1 MNQETKKKHGVF
13 FTESSSIAEKLLSN
27 IHFDKE
33 FVHKKVL
40 EPSVGEGHLVIKLL
54 EKLKNNRFTL
64 KEILFFIQKNLFIN
78 DINEEYVSKTIFK
91 INEFLQKN
99 FNHKK
104 KVSPNHTIFDFSKKI
119 KNNLLFDDNTFYK
132 NYINKFD
139 IVFGNPPFVTLY
151 GRRDKKNNENQRIEY
166 LKNFNQFPDYLKN
179 GKINLLMLFIE
190 NGLDL
195 LKKNGELIYIC
206 DGTFFEKSFE
216 HTRKYLLENFF
227 VDKIHI
233 NLREFEDVYSS
244 QLILKLINNKCKEEY
259 YTTITDDKLNK
270 EVKINQSLWI
280 NKEDNYKIRFYFDK
294 KISNILTKIK
304 KKVPTTLYEI
314 YPGKKLRTSSMLLT
328 YEEEFT
334 ITDLDKRNL
343 KYYNFYNGSKSLKEK
358 YGELIYKKLFFYDRD
373 KQNKIN
379 DKLKIQLIKQGIK
392 NKKRI
397 GLGEKI
403 VHEMP
408 KVYIRQSSKD
418 IIATLDMNVST
429 ANNSLYLF
437 TLRSNDPKDIEI
449 LKYICGLLN
458 SKVINFYC
466 RSFGVIRSGIAKQPQ
481 MNISD
486 LYLIP
491 YPTNINLQKKISE
504 LVDNIYKVKS
514 KKNLIMKE
522 IDRLF
527 FLHFE
532 LNEKEI
538 DYINHYLDNF

>member
-13 FTESSSIAEKLLSN
+13 FTESSLIAEKLLSN

-40 EPSVGEGHLVIKLL
+40 EPAVGEGHLVIKLL

-64 KEILFFIQKNLFIN
+64 KEIVFFIQKNLFIS

-151 GRRDKKNNENQRIEY
+151 GRRDKKNNENQRVEY
-166 LKNFNQFPDYLKN
+166 LKNFNQFPDYVKN

-227 VDKIHI
+227 IDKIHI
-233 NLREFEDVYSS
+233 NLREFKDVYSS

-259 YTTITDDKLNK
+259 YTTI
-270 EVKINQSLWI
+270 
-280 NKEDNYKIRFYFDK
+280 
-294 KISNILTKIK
+294 
-304 KKVPTTLYEI
+304 
-314 YPGKKLRTSSMLLT
+314 
-328 YEEEFT
+328 
-334 ITDLDKRNL
+334 
-343 KYYNFYNGSKSLKEK
+343 
-358 YGELIYKKLFFYDRD
+358 
-373 KQNKIN
+373 
-379 DKLKIQLIKQGIK
+379 
-392 NKKRI
+392 
-397 GLGEKI
+397 
-403 VHEMP
+403 
-408 KVYIRQSSKD
+408 
-418 IIATLDMNVST
+418 
-429 ANNSLYLF
+429 
-437 TLRSNDPKDIEI
+437 
-449 LKYICGLLN
+449 
-458 SKVINFYC
+458 
-466 RSFGVIRSGIAKQPQ
+466 
-481 MNISD
+481 
-486 LYLIP
+486 
-491 YPTNINLQKKISE
+491 
-504 LVDNIYKVKS
+504 
-514 KKNLIMKE
+514 
-522 IDRLF
+522 
-527 FLHFE
+527 
-532 LNEKEI
+532 
-538 DYINHYLDNF
+538 